1 MKKAVTQPS
10 VPSELLDFIKAIASE
25 SRIKILLL
33 FLDGQERT
41 VNQISEAVELGQPAT
56 SEHLA
61 IMKRAGVLISEKQGK
76 EVYYRPDRAQIIKYL
91 ETLSTMLKSC
101 CDV

>member
-1 MKKAVTQPS
+1 MKKRPV
-10 VPSELLDFIKAIASE
+10 SEELMDFTKSIASE

-41 VNQISEAVELGQPAT
+41 VNEISREIGVGQPTT

-61 IMKRAGVLISEKQGK
+61 IMKRSGILVSEKRGK
-76 EVYYRPDRAQIIKYL
+76 EVYYRPDRLRIARYL
-91 ETLSTMLKSC
+91 EILSNMLRQC
-101 CDV
+101 CAE